1 MPTREKTRST
11 ANLHLVVPNH
21 AWNSRFVTARDGL
34 RLHVATLGA
43 AASARLPVVC
53 LPGLTRC
60 GADFDMIGRAL
71 AETGNRFVMA
81 LDSRGRGAS
90 EYDPDWRNYDLKVE
104 LDDLQQVLVAFG
116 IERAIF
122 LGTSRGGLLTMLMG
136 IARPEMIAGAVL
148 NDIGAVIEPR
158 GLARIRSYVG
168 KMPAPRDFPEAM
180 LILRQL
186 FGTHFTDTDEAAWLR
201 FAERTWREESGRL
214 IPRYDVNL
222 MRTLAD
228 LDLERP
234 IPPLWP
240 QFATLAHARLLVI
253 RGELSDILAR
263 RTAEEMVARHPDA
276 RLHEVP
282 YQGHAPLLEDA
293 PTIAAIRDFVERCG

>member
-1 MPTREKTRST
+1 ATR
-11 ANLHLVVPNH
+11 LVRP
-21 AWNSRFVTARDGL
+21 L
-34 RLHVATLGA
+34 AT
-43 AASARLPVVC
+43 
-53 LPGLTRC
+53 
-60 GADFDMIGRAL
+60 
-71 AETGNRFVMA
+71 
-81 LDSRGRGAS
+81 RGRGAS